1 MVWRK
6 CLSAIGMSIFLFAF
20 VISNMPECIPAVQ
33 GQAAASGKAKSE
45 VRVLDPIGVISAA
58 ETVVSP
64 APRLSGL
71 AGKKVW
77 VVVVDNGSTLM
88 PAVAALLPKY
98 APGVQIRTIL
108 AGETGNPF
116 FMLKAEARPEAVIVG
131 TGVCESTTLDTAN
144 YARQAEKLNIPAVI
158 SFSRDILYAYQQ
170 AIDKLGNPST
180 RAYATELPDPARP
193 GDPERIAQK
202 LIPQFIEG
210 LTRAVGADRP
220 RICFTGPEDKA
231 RTYLETLR
239 WTGGVPVIPP
249 TEERVAALL
258 KGTSH
263 RPAEVIGIMAPG
275 MREATVEKVAVHAV
289 MAGCTTEQ
297 MPLALALAEMLIQ
310 KRVAE
315 ELGQREPPVLQIAVS
330 GPAAGTIGAVGSPA
344 EISISRLARL
354 MLIHLGGIPG
364 LVFEGKNLWATHSE
378 QGKSSQSTLSLLDA
392 EHAGIWKEAKTTI
405 DKWR

>member
-1 MVWRK
+1 MVWK
-6 CLSAIGMSIFLFAF
+6 KYLSVIGMSIFWCAF
-20 VISNMPECIPAVQ
+20 VLSTIPECIPAAQ
-33 GQAAASGKAKSE
+33 GQAAASGKEKTE
-45 VRVLDPIGVISAA
+45 VRVLDPVGVISAA
-58 ETVVSP
+58 EAVVSP
-64 APRLSGL
+64 ASRLNGL

-77 VVVVDNGSTLM
+77 IVVVDNGSTLM
-88 PAVAALLPKY
+88 PAVAALLPRY
-98 APGVQIRTIL
+98 APGVRIRTIL

-116 FMLKAEARPEAVIVG
+116 FMLKPEDRPEAVIVG

-144 YARQAEKLNIPAVI
+144 YAKQAEKLNIPAVI
-158 SFSRDILYAYQQ
+158 SFSRDIHYAYQQ
-170 AIDKLGNPST
+170 AIDKLQFPST
-180 RAYATELPDPARP
+180 QACATELPDPARP
-193 GDPERIAQK
+193 GDPERIARK
-202 LIPQFIEG
+202 LIPQFIER
-210 LTRAVGADRP
+210 LTRSIGADRP
-220 RICFTGPEDKA
+220 RICFTGVEDNA
-231 RTYLETLR
+231 RAYFETLR
-239 WTGGVPVIPP
+239 WTGGVPVILP

-289 MAGCTTEQ
+289 MAGCTPEQ

-315 ELGQREPPVLQIAVS
+315 QLGQKEPPVLQISVG
-330 GPAAGTIGAVGSPA
+330 GPAAGTIGAVGSPG
-344 EISISRLARL
+344 EKSIGRLARL

-364 LVFEGKNLWATHSE
+364 PVFEGKNLWATLPE
-378 QGKSSQSTLSLLDA
+378 QVKSGESTVSLLDA